1 MAAVLSIDGRGVR
14 DISYEVFAV
23 ILARDDRGL
32 EVLRRGWNLGLFF
45 ASREVLMDVVCE
57 RKRGV

>member
-1 MAAVLSIDGRGVR
+1 MLSIGGRGVR

-45 ASREVLMDVVCE
+45 FASREVLMNVVCE